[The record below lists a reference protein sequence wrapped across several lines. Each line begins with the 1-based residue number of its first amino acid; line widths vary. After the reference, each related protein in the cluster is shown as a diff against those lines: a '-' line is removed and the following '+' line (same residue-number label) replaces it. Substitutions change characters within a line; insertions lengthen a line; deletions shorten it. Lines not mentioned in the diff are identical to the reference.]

1 MSRRLLFLVVATALM
16 NVAFGQQPTSP
27 DKKAEMIRLVDSLEV
42 NPYGDDANQSRK
54 AVMAWLTDA
63 PDVTV
68 TVCMDLLGDA
78 WQLMDEKDDP
88 GLLLQLM
95 FAEARFILQHP
106 EQAQDAQAVHTAGL
120 QGALA
125 FYDSMKKQR
134 PELKIATLEEIA
146 QTNADGKLAVFVR
159 RAMMKCK

>member
-1 MSRRLLFLVVATALM
+1 MAPSAIGSAGHFLFEDEHQ
-16 NVAFGQQPTSP
+16 AFRKT
-27 DKKAEMIRLVDSLEV
+27 IRQFLEREV